1 MPGKCPTPIGAWGD
15 PETGRIGLIPCKRWE
30 CPHCGNVKKA
40 QLLERAGTTFK
51 GRRVRFWTLTV
62 PLGFSQDHD
71 LMRAW
76 AKLRSLLRHAGYHH
90 FRFFW
95 VKEYTKAGEAHLHA
109 LVDAYLPW
117 WLMRVLWAH
126 ATEGIANHLWVS
138 GEPEYG
144 GDIKNPAAYAAKY
157 VTKAAGMHMPK
168 GRRRWGA
175 SRGFAPARA
184 KRIGS
189 KLRFRLLLPRECI
202 RMQDNPGRR
211 AVSERIRAR
220 RESNQ
225 KTNGEWLKLARVERE
240 GPLWYENAL
249 QSIRS
254 YKAGF
259 ISVGVLQPCEA
270 EKPCMKSKWEYLLS
284 L

>member
-1 MPGKCPTPIGAWGD
+1 MTGKCPTMVGAWGD

-30 CPHCGNVKKA
+30 CPHCGKVMKA

-62 PLGFSQDHD
+62 PLGFSEDRD
-71 LMRAW
+71 LMHAW

-95 VKEYTKAGEAHLHA
+95 VKEYTQKGEAHLHM

-117 WLMRVLWAH
+117 WLMRVLWGH
-126 ATEGIANHLWVS
+126 ATDGRANHLWVS

-157 VTKAAGMHMPK
+157 VTKATTCHHPK

-175 SRGFAPARA
+175 SAGFAPARA
-184 KRIGS
+184 KRIHG

-202 RMQDNPGRR
+202 AMQATQERQAASD
-211 AVSERIRAR
+211 RIRAR
-220 RESNQ
+220 RESEYKPRSQ
-225 KTNGEWLKLARVERE
+225 CMKEAHEYLE
-240 GPLWYENAL
+240 GPAWYEKAL

-254 YKAGF
+254 YKSGF
-259 ISVGVLQPCEA
+259 ISVGVLQPCEVR
-270 EKPCMKSKWEYLLS
+270 KPCMKSKWEYLLS